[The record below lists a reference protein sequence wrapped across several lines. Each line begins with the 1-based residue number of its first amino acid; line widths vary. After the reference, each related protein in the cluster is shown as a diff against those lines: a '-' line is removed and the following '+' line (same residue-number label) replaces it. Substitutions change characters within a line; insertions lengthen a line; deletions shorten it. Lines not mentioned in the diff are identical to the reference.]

1 MWESNRAIEWVN
13 VVFRRGGDPESLS
26 ILVETL
32 ENAERIC
39 PVLDSD
45 ARLFYPT
52 NKLNAF
58 NVPDEFYAISKGMV
72 MSFACNRRKQ
82 VSLESSMESP
92 ISIIFQMP
100 KLRWQKLKNA

>member
-1 MWESNRAIEWVN
+1 MSCRIITVEYGGLFVLGLNRAIEWVN

-45 ARLFYPT
+45 PRLFYPT

-58 NVPDEFYAISKGMV
+58 NVPDEFYAISKGTV
-72 MSFACNRRKQ
+72 MCFACNRRIQ
-82 VSLESSMESP
+82 VSFECLIESP
-92 ISIIFQMP
+92 I
-100 KLRWQKLKNA
+100 